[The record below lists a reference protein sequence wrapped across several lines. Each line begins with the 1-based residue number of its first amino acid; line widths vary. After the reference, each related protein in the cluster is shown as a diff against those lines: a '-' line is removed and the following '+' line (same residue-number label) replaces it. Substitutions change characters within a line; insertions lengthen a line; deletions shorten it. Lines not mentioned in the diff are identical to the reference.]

1 MLANGVESWRS
12 AKHTLTAT
20 STIEDEFVSYFEA
33 TSHGVWL
40 KSFIYEFR
48 IVGSI
53 YRPVKLYCDNSII
66 VFMANNNKSE
76 S

>member
-12 AKHTLTAT
+12 SKHTLTAT
-20 STIEDEFVSYFEA
+20 STIEDEFVSCFEA
-33 TSHGVWL
+33 TSHVVWL

-53 YRPVKLYCDNSII
+53 SRPVKLYCDNSIV
-66 VFMANNNKSE
+66 VFMTKNNKSRN
-76 S
+76 